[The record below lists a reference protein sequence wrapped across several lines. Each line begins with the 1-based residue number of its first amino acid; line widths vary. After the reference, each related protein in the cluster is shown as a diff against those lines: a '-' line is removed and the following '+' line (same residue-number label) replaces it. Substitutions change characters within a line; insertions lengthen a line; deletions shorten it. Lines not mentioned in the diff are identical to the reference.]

1 MTYSFIAILALL
13 IGGIFICYKES
24 KKEVADSFSSN
35 MLMWL
40 LGVLATL
47 AGLIGCVMTAF
58 LALQYT
64 GAQHKADIINREYG
78 TSYTQAEVFYAS
90 DVINI
95 VRELDRKRYEI
106 NGDFRRQRDPQRNLR
121 PEEK

>member
-1 MTYSFIAILALL
+1 MIYSFLSIIAVLL
-13 IGGIFICYKES
+13 VGFFLCYKET
-24 KKEVADSFSSN
+24 KKESKDFFSSSV
-35 MLMWL
+35 LLWL
-40 LGVLATL
+40 IGVLSTI
-47 AGLIGCVMTAF
+47 AGLIGCVVFAF
-58 LALQYT
+58 ISLQYT

-78 TSYTQAEVFYAS
+78 TNYTQAEIFYAS

-95 VRELDRKRYEI
+95 VRELDRRRYEI

>member
-1 MTYSFIAILALL
+1 MIYTFLCILVIVATGLFVSYKEAKTGILDNSILRSLFGGAALL
-13 IGGIFICYKES
+13 
-24 KKEVADSFSSN
+24 V
-35 MLMWL
+35 
-40 LGVLATL
+40 
-47 AGLIGCVMTAF
+47 GLIASVVFAF
-58 LALQYT
+58 IALQYT

-121 PEEK
+121 PEERR

>member
-1 MTYSFIAILALL
+1 MIYSFIAILAVL
-13 IGGIFICYKES
+13 IGGISICYKET
-24 KKEVADSFSSN
+24 KKESRNTLSSSV
-35 MLMWL
+35 LMWFI
-40 LGVLATL
+40 GVIATIIS
-47 AGLIGCVMTAF
+47 LIGCVVFAF
-58 LALQYT
+58 LSLQYT

-78 TSYTQAEVFYAS
+78 TNYTQAEVFYAS